1 MKNLNLVIYIILIC
15 ILIYLVFNKK
25 EDESTNKVYLIILV
39 ILFILFCF
47 SSYQSVEGLDNI
59 GENYDIDTYETK
71 SLKVMNNFTGDI
83 KKQFIDEIPVGFIYL
98 TTDSNFDANKSFSG
112 KWESIGSDE
121 FGNSFIMIANDGDS
135 GVSYD
140 ANNKR
145 NCAYRKGID
154 TKCPKNNT
162 SFDMIPNIKYK
173 TLFGTEVRYGG
184 SEIKTRL
191 TIDHVPP
198 HVQYL
203 RGGTKDD
210 DPSDCYKRVPFGFC
224 IDYNSQVGNSDSTHK
239 FKYGYKRIN
248 NYLNS
253 KMKTITIK
261 EYNNISINNGN
272 PTIPEN
278 ENTFT
283 TQVGNKIEEHNNQ
296 PPYVN
301 VYAWRKL
308 SN

>member
-1 MKNLNLVIYIILIC
+1 MKNLNLVVYIILIC
-15 ILIYLVFNKK
+15 ILVYLVFNKK

-47 SSYQSVEGLDNI
+47 SSYQSVEGLDNTE
-59 GENYDIDTYETK
+59 GETYDIDTYETK
-71 SLKVMNNFTGDI
+71 SLKVMNNFTGNI
-83 KKQFIDEIPVGFIYL
+83 KKQFIDEIPIGFIYL
-98 TTDSNFDANKSFSG
+98 TTDSGFDANKSFSG
-112 KWESIGSDE
+112 KWESIGNDE

-135 GVSYD
+135 GVNYD
-140 ANNKR
+140 ANNNR
-145 NCAYRKGID
+145 NCAYKKGID
-154 TKCPKNNT
+154 SKCPKDKT

-173 TLFGTEVRYGG
+173 TLFGTKVRYGG
-184 SEIKTRL
+184 SEYKTRL
-191 TIDHVPP
+191 TIDHIPP

-210 DPSDCYKRVPFGFC
+210 DPEECYARVPFGFC
-224 IDYNSQVGNSDSTHK
+224 IDYNHQVGNASDKS

-248 NYLNS
+248 NTSYEP
-253 KMKTITIK
+253 MTIK
-261 EYNNISINNGN
+261 DFNDITKKAKKGN

-283 TQVGNKIEEHNNQ
+283 TQVDNKVEEHNNQ